1 MQKFFAKFVGKWTKC
16 QDHMYVRLPVYVRG
30 AISDLQDILSKVYTR
45 KEKKSNGVRIFY
57 EWFTCMN
64 IYNKSTNNLTITM
77 KKHKQNHS
85 VLTICTQTGTCDT
98 RSGDLV
104 FFSAAFDEFSLFT
117 KN

>member
-1 MQKFFAKFVGKWTKC
+1 MSHVSLSLMNRLNQTECAVLMQYF
-16 QDHMYVRLPVYVRG
+16 
-30 AISDLQDILSKVYTR
+30 
-45 KEKKSNGVRIFY
+45 
-57 EWFTCMN
+57 
-64 IYNKSTNNLTITM
+64 
-77 KKHKQNHS
+77 HS

>member
-1 MQKFFAKFVGKWTKC
+1 MFKG
-16 QDHMYVRLPVYVRG
+16 
-30 AISDLQDILSKVYTR
+30 
-45 KEKKSNGVRIFY
+45 
-57 EWFTCMN
+57 
-64 IYNKSTNNLTITM
+64 M
-77 KKHKQNHS
+77 KKHVNKEQGKTLKHEAPRSINQKATQNKNNTGTTALERSVALTTGGLKIFSPVDRLHTHS